1 MVRKVLILLVIT
13 AVIGGCGSLK
23 SNWDNFT
30 AHYNT
35 FYNADKSYEAGLDK
49 VLNVKVEYS
58 SEIPIRI
65 HEVPVNS
72 GAQDFEKAINKGA
85 DVLRKHPTSKW
96 VDPSILIIGKS
107 YYFRKEY
114 YSAEQKFQELY
125 QSTKD
130 NDFVQRA
137 VLWKSRVYLDM
148 GLFDQGIQY
157 LNEQLVL
164 LEDIWTKK
172 YIFEVKAMLAQF
184 YVSQQNWELAIPL
197 LEESV
202 PNLRQKIYRE
212 RGFFLMGQVFDML
225 NEPDQALLAYKKVED
240 NYYDYNLQYLAKRKK
255 AENARQLGD
264 YKTALATFKE
274 MVRDDKNVEFKPEL
288 EYEIGRT
295 LQAMNSF
302 KEAEAVYKELL
313 TDKIRRPKPETMA
326 KTYYGLAEIQRY
338 GFSNFRMAAAYYD
351 TAAKQNVNADKLP
364 QNFMAGELSES
375 FGAYSSIKNEIQ
387 HKDSLLWVASLPQ
400 AEFDE
405 LIVSLREKKLKQL
418 IEEQRKAEQQQNVM
432 VNLSNQRPSTPQSS
446 SSNGFLN
453 VRSPSLMA
461 EGKNQ
466 FRAIW
471 GDRAL
476 ADNWRVVEL
485 LKNSLKNNNEDEA
498 SDAANNKED
507 NFGFTSADL
516 EIDISNVPFSEAE
529 QDSMKEQIATLKY
542 ELGNLFFLS
551 LDMPDS
557 ANHYFSQ
564 VITNYPN
571 SATTPVSYY
580 SISELSFVNGDSL
593 KARDYAETLIYRYPT
608 SRYAKRLAD
617 KFKLPIEEDLLVE
630 EATLTILYD
639 EINADT
645 SLTISEKAAAGTDL
659 AVNNLQDPS
668 AAVVLYKS
676 TQEYINLAKNDEA
689 YSQNISRWINQKQ
702 EWKEQSDSL
711 NKHKKEAIEQLKD
724 TTLVEAHRKELEELR
739 DSTLP
744 ALDLS
749 LNFPYEGEYW
759 DLARSNLDLFL
770 LYFKNSPL
778 RGEVTTLKTE
788 LQKPVVKE
796 VPKETLETN
805 TELEGNIVGA
815 FPTCNEIGKEAVVRG
830 GIESFMNAIQF
841 TSEDEPQPISYSF
854 VINQRGIVQS
864 FEVMTE
870 DYPEELR
877 AKIEDAFEGNLS
889 FEPIIFEGEAIT
901 VQCTITF
908 PFEY

>member
-1 MVRKVLILLVIT
+1 MIRKALILLVIT

-35 FYNADKSYEAGLDK
+35 FYNANKSYEAGLDK
-49 VLNVKVEYS
+49 VLNVKIEYS

-96 VDPSILIIGKS
+96 VDPSLLIIGKS

-130 NDFVQRA
+130 NEFVQRA

-148 GLFDQGIQY
+148 GLYDQGIQY
-157 LNEQLVL
+157 LNEQIVL
-164 LEDIWTKK
+164 LDDIWTKK

-184 YVSQQNWELAIPL
+184 YISQQNWELAIPL
-197 LEESV
+197 LEESI
-202 PNLRQKIYRE
+202 PKLRQKIYRE
-212 RGFFLMGQVFDML
+212 RGFFLMGQVYD
-225 NEPDQALLAYKKVED
+225 LLAQPDKALAAFKKVED

-264 YKTALATFKE
+264 YSTALATFKE
-274 MVRDDKNVEFKPEL
+274 MIRDDKNLEFKPEL
-288 EYEIGRT
+288 EYEVGRT
-295 LQAMNSF
+295 LQAMESY

-338 GFSNFRMAAAYYD
+338 GYSDFRMAAAYYD

-364 QNFMAGELSES
+364 QNFFAGELSES

-387 HKDSLLWVASLPQ
+387 HKDSLLWVASLPK
-400 AEFDE
+400 AEFDN

-418 IEEQRKAEQQQNVM
+418 IENQRKEEQQQNVM
-432 VNLSNQRPSTPQSS
+432 VNLTNQRSTSPQSS

-453 VRSPSLMA
+453 VRSPSLLA

-476 ADNWRVVEL
+476 ADNWRVIEL
-485 LKNSLKNNNEDEA
+485 LKTTLKNNKVDEGINAENET
-498 SDAANNKED
+498 ED

-516 EIDISNVPFSEAE
+516 EIDISNVPFSEVE
-529 QDSMKEQIATLKY
+529 QDSMKEEIASLKY

-571 SATTPVSYY
+571 SAITPVSYY
-580 SISELSFVNGDSL
+580 SISELNFVNGDSL
-593 KARDYAETLIYRYPT
+593 KAREYAETLIARYPT

-617 KFKLPIEEDLLVE
+617 KFKIHIEDDYLSK
-630 EATLTILYD
+630 EASLTARFD

-645 SLTISEKAAAGTDL
+645 SLTAQEKAAAGTDL

-668 AAVVLYKS
+668 AAVILYKS
-676 TQEYINLAKNDEA
+676 TQEYIYLAKNDEA
-689 YSQNISRWINQKQ
+689 YSQNITRWINQKQ
-702 EWKEQSDSL
+702 DWQQQSDSL
-711 NKHKKEAIEQLKD
+711 NKYKKEAIEQLKD
-724 TTLVEAHRKELEELR
+724 TTLADAHREELEALR

-749 LNFPYEGEYW
+749 LYFPYEGEYW

-778 RGEVTTLKTE
+778 RVEITALKTE

-796 VPKETLETN
+796 VPKEVPDTGTKP
-805 TELEGNIVGA
+805 EGNSVEVY
-815 FPTCNEIGKEAVVRG
+815 PTCKEIGREAEVRG
-830 GIESFMNAIQF
+830 GIENFMSSIHFAR
-841 TSEDEPQPISYSF
+841 EEEPQPISYSF

-864 FEVMTE
+864 FEVITE

-877 AKIEDAFEGNLS
+877 AKIEDSFEGNLS

-901 VQCTITF
+901 VQCTVTF